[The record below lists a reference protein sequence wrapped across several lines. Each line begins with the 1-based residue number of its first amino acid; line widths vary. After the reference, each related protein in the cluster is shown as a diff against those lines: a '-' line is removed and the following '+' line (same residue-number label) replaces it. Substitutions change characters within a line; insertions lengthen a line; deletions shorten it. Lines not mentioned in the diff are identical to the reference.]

1 MGVIHLARRLWENLH
16 ADRRRPP
23 HARLAALDDP
33 ERFVWAIL
41 PHAARSFSFCIALL
55 PRHTARPLAVAYL
68 YCRMLDT
75 CEDLPTSGEEKAAK
89 LAAFRARFDVPIA
102 GVAKSLAAPPAIDPG
117 RARDDADRTYLL
129 LLAQAP
135 RVDHLFLALPAA
147 QQAVIVRLV
156 RRMADGMIWAV
167 RTFAAQG
174 GALASDEQLTKY
186 CFGVLGNPILFADEM
201 QRLAC
206 GLEPEVDG
214 ARRELAGKVGEAIQL
229 ANVAR
234 DLEKDCVAGVFYLPE
249 IKRAGAAE
257 LPAAIAAARR
267 KLLVRALELGRAFRP
282 FLAGIPSPRISFARG
297 AALLMELFTLAFW
310 QGTAQRLGI
319 DSPRRDRITPARSA
333 RLVVRAVFSRRG
345 FTDVLVRLD
354 RVFVEEAER
363 LARGSAAT
371 LPGTSSSLDARR
383 CQTNRAG

>member
-1 MGVIHLARRLWENLH
+1 LIHLVRRLRENLH

-23 HARLAALDDP
+23 HVRLAALDDP

-41 PHAARSFSFCIALL
+41 PYAARSFSFCIALL

-75 CEDLPTSGEEKAAK
+75 CEDLPKSGDEKEAK
-89 LAAFRARFDVPIA
+89 LAVFRARFDAPLA
-102 GVAKSLAAPPAIDPG
+102 GMAKSFAAPPAIDAG
-117 RARDDADRTYLL
+117 CARDDADRTYLL
-129 LLAQAP
+129 LLEQAP
-135 RVDHLFLALPAA
+135 RVDRLFLALPAA

-174 GALASDEQLTKY
+174 GALASDEQLTDY

-214 ARRELAGKVGEAIQL
+214 PRRELAGRVGEAIQL

-234 DLEKDCVAGVFYLPE
+234 DLEKDCAAGVFYLPE
-249 IKRAGAAE
+249 LKHAGAGD
-257 LPAAIAAARR
+257 LSAAIAAARR
-267 KLLVRALELGRAFRP
+267 KLLLRALELGRAFRP

-310 QGTAQRLGI
+310 QGTAQRLGV

-333 RLVVRAVFSRRG
+333 LLVARGVFSRHG

-354 RVFVEEAER
+354 RVFAEQAER
-363 LARGSAAT
+363 VSRGSAAAQ
-371 LPGTSSSLDARR
+371 PAEEK
-383 CQTNRAG
+383 